1 MRRRPQV
8 SPGAATLAG
17 ASPCHDHSFPGKL
30 DIKDLRVYDWPR
42 MQEGSTI
49 HIELIRSRDAG
60 WIRAHI
66 PSIPAYGDGETA
78 EEALAD
84 LRNSL
89 AGYVEAFGIPD
100 ILARIC
106 G

>member
-1 MRRRPQV
+1 
-8 SPGAATLAG
+8 
-17 ASPCHDHSFPGKL
+17 
-30 DIKDLRVYDWPR
+30 
-42 MQEGSTI
+42 MQDGSTI
-49 HIELIRSRDAG
+49 RIELIRSTDAG

-66 PSIPAYGDGETA
+66 PDIPAYGDGETA

-89 AGYVEAFGIPD
+89 AGYVEQFGLPD
-100 ILARIC
+100 VIARIC